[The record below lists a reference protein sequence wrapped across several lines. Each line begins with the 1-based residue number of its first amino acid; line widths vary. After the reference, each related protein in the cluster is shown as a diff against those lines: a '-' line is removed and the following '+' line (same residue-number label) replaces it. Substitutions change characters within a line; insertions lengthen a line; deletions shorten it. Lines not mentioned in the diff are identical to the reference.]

1 MAIEI
6 EKKFLVQSDDWKKGV
21 KGILYRQGYLS
32 THKERTVR
40 IRTEGNQ
47 AVLTIK
53 GLTVGASRP
62 EFEYP
67 IPFEHAIQMLDQ
79 LCEKPLIEKSRYK
92 IPHKDHIWKV
102 DEFLG
107 LNRGLI
113 VAEIE
118 LQSEDETFEK
128 PGWIGKEVTADPRY
142 FNSNLVTSPFS
153 TW

>member
-1 MAIEI
+1 MVFFI
-6 EKKFLVQSDDWKKGV
+6 LQNQSLWLWKSRKNSSFNLTIG
-21 KGILYRQGYLS
+21 KRELKAYFIA
-32 THKERTVR
+32 VR

-53 GLTVGASRP
+53 GLTVEASRP

-92 IPHKDHIWKV
+92 IPHKDHIWEV

>member
-1 MAIEI
+1 MTREI
-6 EKKFLVQSDDWKKGV
+6 EKKFLVQTNDWKRGV

-40 IRTEGNQ
+40 VRTEGNQ

-62 EFEYP
+62 EFEYL
-67 IPFEHAIQMLDQ
+67 IPLEHAIQMLDQ

-92 IPHKDHIWKV
+92 ISHKDHIWEV

-118 LQSEDETFEK
+118 LQSEDEPFEK